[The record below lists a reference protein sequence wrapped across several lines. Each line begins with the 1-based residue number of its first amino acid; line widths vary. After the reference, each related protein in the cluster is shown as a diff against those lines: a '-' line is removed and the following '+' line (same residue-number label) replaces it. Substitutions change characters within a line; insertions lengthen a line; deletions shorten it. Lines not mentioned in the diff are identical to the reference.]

1 MSHRK
6 VSKPV
11 FIDDDF
17 YAQPVA
23 IVEPIHICNLKLKC
37 NGVTSH
43 IDQLM
48 YQFVPDYS
56 SQGNGKKSG
65 VDYIFIPE
73 REKFVRNIYRHLKKD
88 FNETKAGHFRQLKGY
103 IRWMDNIGK
112 GPINNDYFH
121 PELYNAFM
129 HYHQGKCNRGEQK
142 LATWV
147 SAKKM
152 LSFFLKVHNRV
163 NEAKEL
169 PSIKGI
175 RKDTDSHKGIDVDGE
190 FKPLVR
196 RYIYAFSQFRKYHI
210 EGVKPL
216 IHPLWH
222 EDWFNQTAEREQWY
236 GRSKVSHKNSFKTAV
251 TNGVGALNHFSC
263 LSAMLAFCFTGQNTT
278 PLLSLRFSDI
288 RFTNKSNGRVYF
300 DMTKARAK
308 YLDFDTSLGFHK
320 KTQEFFHQWLVI
332 SIELQ
337 KDSGTD
343 WLFPYFTE
351 ANEIKGCVET
361 GNTAPQVRINRL
373 TKKLGLAHVTPS
385 ILRQTKI
392 DALMKVTQDIWL
404 VAMSANNSVETI
416 SVSYSDGNESDHRNS
431 IAASIEALYDASKN
445 STNIYEAANKA
456 KFNHTDVLNDYDY
469 KKLRTQER
477 VNDKQTPLGTR
488 CKDASQGVASTIK
501 KNMEKLGVE
510 QSDELI
516 CTDFLSCFECEHHRL
531 VSEVEDI
538 WLMLSF
544 NDTLQ
549 EMKDYPAIN
558 SLPTEKF
565 HKLCNTIESILKRF
579 KEVSFKNYT
588 EAKEKHNEAPHPL
601 YSDGYSLLDLMEAF

>member
-17 YAQPVA
+17 YDQPA
-23 IVEPIHICNLKLKC
+23 ATVEPIQICNLKLKC

-48 YQFVPDYS
+48 YKCVPDYS
-56 SQGNGKKSG
+56 SQGNGKRPG
-65 VDYIFIPE
+65 VDYILVPE
-73 REKFVRNIYRHLKKD
+73 RENFVRNIYRLLKKD

-112 GPINNDYFH
+112 EPVDNDYFH
-121 PELYNAFM
+121 PDLYNAFM
-129 HYHQGKCNRGEQK
+129 NYHQEKCNRGEQK
-142 LATWV
+142 LATWA

-152 LSFFLKVHNRV
+152 VSFFLKAHNRV

-175 RKDTDSHKGIDVDGE
+175 RKNTDSHKGIDVYGE

-196 RYIYAFSQFRKYHI
+196 RYIHAFGQFRKYYI
-210 EGVKPL
+210 DGTKL
-216 IHPLWH
+216 DIHPLWN
-222 EDWFNQTAEREQWY
+222 EDLFNQTAEKEQWSPKRKA
-236 GRSKVSHKNSFKTAV
+236 GKSGSFKTAV
-251 TNGVGALNHFSC
+251 KNGVGALNHFSC

-278 PLLSLRFSDI
+278 PLLSLRVSDV
-288 RFTNKSNGRVYF
+288 RFTTKSNGKVYF

-308 YLDFDTSLGFHK
+308 HLDIDTSLGFHK
-320 KTQEFFHQWLVI
+320 KTQEFFHQWVDIVI
-332 SIELQ
+332 KLQ

-351 ANEIKGCVET
+351 NMEIKGCVET
-361 GNTAPQVRINRL
+361 GNTNPQSRINRL

-385 ILRQTKI
+385 ALRQTKI

-416 SVSYSDGNESDHRNS
+416 SFSYSNGNENDHRNGIS
-431 IAASIEALYDASKN
+431 ASTEALYEASRN
-445 STNIYEAANKA
+445 GMNIYEAANKA
-456 KFNHTDVLNDYDY
+456 KFNHTDVLSDYDY

-579 KEVSFKNYT
+579 KEVSYKNYS
-588 EAKEKHNEAPHPL
+588 EAKNKHNEAPHPL